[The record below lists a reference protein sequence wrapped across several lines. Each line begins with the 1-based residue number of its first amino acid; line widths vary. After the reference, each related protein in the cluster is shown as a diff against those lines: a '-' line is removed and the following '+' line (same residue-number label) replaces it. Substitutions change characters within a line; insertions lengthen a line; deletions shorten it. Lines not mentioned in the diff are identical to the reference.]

1 MNAEDAA
8 VEMEWWEEGD
18 GFAEA
23 GLGAHG
29 GGSSH

>member
-1 MNAEDAA
+1 MYAENAA
-8 VEMEWWEEGD
+8 VEMERWEEGD

>member
-8 VEMEWWEEGD
+8 VEMERWEEGD

-23 GLGAHG
+23 RLGAHG
-29 GGSSH
+29 GGGSH